1 MAERSDRP
9 EGCAAAAAPLLSV
22 VIPVY
27 NEENLISEVL
37 RRVRA
42 VPIRK
47 QIIVVDD
54 GSTDGTVGVIERLR
68 DDPAGDVLIVHQAM
82 INMGKGTAIRIG
94 LRYAVGDIVLIQDA
108 DMEYDPD
115 DYPAL
120 ACADP
125 ARRGGCRLRGAVSPP
140 DQGDAPTPSDRQ
152 LGLRHRRLRALRS
165 PHPRRGDCLQAIH
178 YSPGL
183 VLVFRREV
191 IMSLDLHASRFEFCP
206 EVTAK
211 ICKRGYRLAQV
222 PISYT
227 PRTFRRREEDRLAR
241 RGPHALDA
249 RPLPLLRLTE
259 LCWDYP
265 QSGHRSVA
273 YPPRRDVYSEPSPD
287 IAGNKEWATWQQR
300 PLT

>member
-9 EGCAAAAAPLLSV
+9 EGREATAAPLLSV

-68 DDPAGDVLIVHQAM
+68 DDPSGEQQLNPAGGSEEPGDVLIVHQAM

-94 LRYAVGDIVLIQDA
+94 LRHAVGDIVLIQDA

-120 ACADP
+120 LAPIQRGEADVVYGVRFHRP
-125 ARRGGCRLRGAVSPP
+125 IKGMLR
-140 DQGDAPTPSDRQ
+140 
-152 LGLRHRRLRALRS
+152 RHRIANWVFAAIATVLYGRLIRDEAT
-165 PHPRRGDCLQAIH
+165 A
-178 YSPGL
+178 YK
-183 VLVFRREV
+183 VFRREV
-191 IMSLDLHASRFEFCP
+191 IMSSGPA
-206 EVTAK
+206 
-211 ICKRGYRLAQV
+211 RLAVRVLPGGHGENLQAWL
-222 PISYT
+222 PARASAHLLHT
-227 PRTFRRREEDRLAR
+227 ADLRRREEDRLAR
-241 RGPHALDA
+241 RSPHALDA
-249 RPLPLLRLTE
+249 LPLPLLRLTE
-259 LCWDYP
+259 P
-265 QSGHRSVA
+265 RARRSVA
-273 YPPRRDVYSEPSPD
+273 RLPLRDVYSEPSPHT
-287 IAGNKEWATWQQR
+287 AGNKEWATWQQR

>member
-1 MAERSDRP
+1 MQAGIAGEQVMAERSDRP

-42 VPIRK
+42 VPIHK
-47 QIIVVDD
+47 QIVVVDD

-120 ACADP
+120 LAPIQRGEADVVYGVRFHRP
-125 ARRGGCRLRGAVSPP
+125 IKGMLR
-140 DQGDAPTPSDRQ
+140 
-152 LGLRHRRLRALRS
+152 RHRIANWVFATVASVLYGRLIRDEAT
-165 PHPRRGDCLQAIH
+165 A
-178 YSPGL
+178 YK
-183 VLVFRREV
+183 VFRREV

-227 PRTFRRREEDRLAR
+227 PRTFAEGKKIGWRDGVHTLWTLVRYRF
-241 RGPHALDA
+241 LD
-249 RPLPLLRLTE
+249 
-259 LCWDYP
+259 
-265 QSGHRSVA
+265 
-273 YPPRRDVYSEPSPD
+273 
-287 IAGNKEWATWQQR
+287 
-300 PLT
+300 

>member
-1 MAERSDRP
+1 MTEQNDRP
-9 EGCAAAAAPLLSV
+9 AGHAAAPPPLSV

-54 GSTDGTVGVIERLR
+54 GSTDGTVGVVERLR
-68 DDPAGDVLIVHQAM
+68 DDLPGDVLIIHQAM

-120 ACADP
+120 LAP
-125 ARRGGCRLRGAVSPP
+125 IRRGEADVVYGVRFHRPIQGMLR
-140 DQGDAPTPSDRQ
+140 
-152 LGLRHRRLRALRS
+152 RHRIANWVFAAVASVLYGRLIRDEAT
-165 PHPRRGDCLQAIH
+165 A
-178 YSPGL
+178 YK
-183 VLVFRREV
+183 VFRREV

-227 PRTFRRREEDRLAR
+227 PRTFAE
-241 RGPHALDA
+241 GKKIG
-249 RPLPLLRLTE
+249 
-259 LCWDYP
+259 W
-265 QSGHRSVA
+265 
-273 YPPRRDVYSEPSPD
+273 RDGVHTLWTLFRYRFFD
-287 IAGNKEWATWQQR
+287 
-300 PLT
+300 

>member
-9 EGCAAAAAPLLSV
+9 EAPGPAAPLLSV

-68 DDPAGDVLIVHQAM
+68 EDPSGGQQPNPAGGSEEPGDVLIVHQAM

-94 LRYAVGDIVLIQDA
+94 LRHAVGDIVLIQDA

-115 DYPAL
+115 DYPVLLAPIQRGEADVVYGVRFHRPIKGMLRRHRIANWVFAAL
-120 ACADP
+120 A
-125 ARRGGCRLRGAVSPP
+125 S
-140 DQGDAPTPSDRQ
+140 
-152 LGLRHRRLRALRS
+152 
-165 PHPRRGDCLQAIH
+165 
-178 YSPGL
+178 
-183 VLVFRREV
+183 VLYGRIIRDEATAYKVFRREV

-227 PRTFRRREEDRLAR
+227 PRTFAEGKKIGWRDGVHTLW
-241 RGPHALDA
+241 
-249 RPLPLLRLTE
+249 T
-259 LCWDYP
+259 LCRYRFFD
-265 QSGHRSVA
+265 
-273 YPPRRDVYSEPSPD
+273 
-287 IAGNKEWATWQQR
+287 
-300 PLT
+300 